1 MKIDFIN
8 KSDFTNFTSA
18 DIFKTMAT
26 NIFNTLK
33 IKNKNYVIETLFV
46 SNNEIRQLNKQHR
59 GKDRATDVLS
69 FPQKDFPCEK
79 EQILGTI
86 IIAPAFAKKENIDV
100 AELFIHGLLHLLG
113 FDHET
118 NPKEWERIEKTINK
132 VL

>member
-1 MKIDFIN
+1 
-8 KSDFTNFTSA
+8 
-18 DIFKTMAT
+18 MAT

-69 FPQKDFPCEK
+69 FPQKNFPCEK